1 MLTELFAILFYA
13 ATAILV
19 FGVAVRIA
27 AYWRTPAPLK
37 IPTMPAPRTQGGMV
51 YRMGREVVLFES
63 LFRSNKWIWIFGWMF
78 HMALFLVLLRHGRYF
93 QETPWLITEIVQ
105 PFGKY
110 AGFAMVAGLA
120 GLWGRRFLVERI
132 RYISTPS
139 DHLMLLLLIGIG
151 VSGVMM
157 TFVAHTDIVAL
168 KQFMTGLMVF
178 DWKPLPADPVL
189 IVHLS
194 LVIVLMVIFPI
205 SKLMHAPGIFFSP
218 TRNQIDDSREKRHI
232 APWAAEMEK

>member
-1 MLTELFAILFYA
+1 MLTALFAILFYA

-19 FGVAVRIA
+19 VGVVKRVID
-27 AYWRTPAPLK
+27 YWQTPAPLK
-37 IPTMPAPRTQGGMV
+37 IPTMPAPRTQSGMV
-51 YRMGREVVLFES
+51 YRMGRELVLFES

-93 QETPWLITEIVQ
+93 QESPWFITEIVQ

-110 AGFAMVAGLA
+110 GGFAMVIGLA
-120 GLWGRRFLVERI
+120 GLWARRFIVERI

-139 DHLMLLLLIGIG
+139 DHLMLVLLLGIG
-151 VSGVMM
+151 VSGLMM
-157 TFVAHTDIVAL
+157 TQVIHTDIVAL
-168 KQFMTGLMVF
+168 KQFMTGLYTFEFNPM
-178 DWKPLPADPVL
+178 PSDPIL
-189 IVHLS
+189 IIHLL

-218 TRNQIDDSREKRHI
+218 TRNQIDDSRERRHI